1 MLPIINQFKK
11 DGNQPA
17 QNKKSLSIQRTKRDS
32 LKLTN
37 IFYAFL
43 VFDLGSETGFATKGS
58 AVAIHA
64 AGPPA
69 T

>member
-1 MLPIINQFKK
+1 MQLP
-11 DGNQPA
+11 
-17 QNKKSLSIQRTKRDS
+17 KRDS

-43 VFDLGSETGFATKGS
+43 VFDLALGSGVKTDFFTNGS
-58 AVAIHA
+58 AEAIHA